1 MSQVANQ
8 ATAFLSFQSMGYLLK
23 HRIFAFGGPSS
34 TLSNNFF
41 NCCFE
46 IVFFN
51 LSSQG
56 VLQKLQIKTYSN
68 ALSGSQKAG
77 STMIENAC
85 CTVDTGKSS
94 QWQLLSTQ
102 KCLCRNVCHFLRIK
116 IAKKLGN
123 QDLQVILN
131 SLKVT
136 FVVVVVME
144 CFSEF
149 QILMHERVALLPEF
163 VRKIETRLTSY
174 RSLQLSFLLHVQ
186 HFPLVP
192 FFLQQKALK
201 ICFFPDI
208 SSRDIFDSRTI
219 VQLGVKWPNQFPYK
233 VVRYELAAKIE

>member
-1 MSQVANQ
+1 
-8 ATAFLSFQSMGYLLK
+8 
-23 HRIFAFGGPSS
+23 
-34 TLSNNFF
+34 
-41 NCCFE
+41 
-46 IVFFN
+46 
-51 LSSQG
+51 
-56 VLQKLQIKTYSN
+56 
-68 ALSGSQKAG
+68 
-77 STMIENAC
+77 MIENAC

-174 RSLQLSFLLHVQ
+174 RSLQLSFFVACI
-186 HFPLVP
+186 
-192 FFLQQKALK
+192 ALS
-201 ICFFPDI
+201 I
-208 SSRDIFDSRTI
+208 SSFLSSVESSQNLFFSRHFFTGYFRFSHNCPAWRQMAQSVSI
-219 VQLGVKWPNQFPYK
+219 
-233 VVRYELAAKIE
+233 